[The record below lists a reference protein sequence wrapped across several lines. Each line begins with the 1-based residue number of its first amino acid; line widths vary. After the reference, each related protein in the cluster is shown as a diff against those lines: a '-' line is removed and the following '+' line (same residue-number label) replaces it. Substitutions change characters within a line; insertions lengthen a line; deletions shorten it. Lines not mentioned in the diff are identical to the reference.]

1 MITPI
6 LLAAL
11 ALVLTGPAPALLARS
26 SWPYR
31 IPRAAVALWQAL
43 SLAAVLAALGAGI
56 SLSYSTA
63 GEPGEPRFDPSS
75 PRDLAA
81 AAVLALTALVAIRLA
96 YAAGRVAVG
105 TRARR
110 KRHRDLVDV
119 LATPDGLIPGL
130 RVLAEE
136 TPLAYCLPALRGAR
150 VVVSVGALDRL
161 DDSELRAVLA
171 HEQAHLRARHDL
183 VLEAFTAL
191 HMAFPRW
198 VRSDV
203 ALEQART
210 LVELLADDDARRRN
224 GPLPLARALV
234 ALAGSPA
241 PAAGMAITSTAKSA
255 TVLRVQRLAD
265 PEPRFPLLSAATYA
279 TAVALLVL
287 PTVTVAAPVLKAL
300 AEAVH

>member
-1 MITPI
+1 MITPL

-11 ALVLTGPAPALLARS
+11 ALVLTGPAPALMARAT
-26 SWPYR
+26 WPYR
-31 IPRAAVALWQAL
+31 IPRAAVALWQSIA
-43 SLAAVLAALGAGI
+43 LAAVLAAFGAGI

-63 GEPGEPRFDPSS
+63 GQPGEPRFDPSS

-81 AAVLALTALVAIRLA
+81 ALVLALTALVGIRLLWA
-96 YAAGRVAVG
+96 VGRVAVG

-136 TPLAYCLPALRGAR
+136 TPLAYCLPAIRGSR

-161 DDSELRAVLA
+161 DDRELRAVLA

-191 HMAFPRW
+191 HMAFPRF

-203 ALEQART
+203 ALDQART
-210 LVELLADDDARRRN
+210 LVELLADDDARRRS

-241 PAAGMAITSTAKSA
+241 PEAGLAAAKSS

-265 PEPRFPLLSAATYA
+265 PAPSSTLLAAAAYSAA
-279 TAVALLVL
+279 VLLLVV
-287 PTVTVAAPVLKAL
+287 PTFTVAAPIAKAVLN
-300 AEAVH
+300 AVS

>member
-1 MITPI
+1 MITPL

-11 ALVLTGPAPALLARS
+11 ALVLTGPAPALMARAT
-26 SWPYR
+26 WPYR
-31 IPRAAVALWQAL
+31 IPRAAVALWQSIA
-43 SLAAVLAALGAGI
+43 LAAVLAAFGAGI

-63 GEPGEPRFDPSS
+63 GQPGEPRFDPSS

-81 AAVLALTALVAIRLA
+81 ALVLALTALVGIRLLWA
-96 YAAGRVAVG
+96 VGRVAVG

-136 TPLAYCLPALRGAR
+136 TPLAYCLPAIRGSR

-161 DDSELRAVLA
+161 DDKELRAVLA

-191 HMAFPRW
+191 HMAFPRF
-198 VRSDV
+198 VRSDI
-203 ALEQART
+203 ALDQART
-210 LVELLADDDARRRN
+210 LVELLADDDARRRS

-241 PAAGMAITSTAKSA
+241 PEAGLAAAKSS

-265 PEPRFPLLSAATYA
+265 PAPNSTLLAAAAYSAA
-279 TAVALLVL
+279 VLLLVV
-287 PTVTVAAPVLKAL
+287 PTFTVAAPIAKAVIN
-300 AEAVH
+300 AVS

>member
-1 MITPI
+1 VITPI

-43 SLAAVLAALGAGI
+43 AIAAILAALGAGI

-81 AAVLALTALVAIRLA
+81 AAVLALTALVAIRLV

-130 RVLAEE
+130 RVLAEQ
-136 TPLAYCLPALRGAR
+136 TPLAYCLPAMRGAR

-241 PAAGMAITSTAKSA
+241 PAAGLAAAKSS

-265 PEPRFPLLSAATYA
+265 PEPRHPVLSAATYTA
-279 TAVALLVL
+279 AVALLVL
-287 PTVTVAAPVLKAL
+287 PTITVAAPVLKAL
-300 AEAVH
+300 ADALQ

>member
-11 ALVLTGPAPALLARS
+11 ALILTGPAPALLARS
-26 SWPYR
+26 SWPYKV
-31 IPRAAVALWQAL
+31 PRAAVILWQAL
-43 SLAAVLAALGAGI
+43 ALAAVLAALGAGI
-56 SLSYSTA
+56 AMSYSAA

-75 PRDLAA
+75 PRDLVAA
-81 AAVLALTALVAIRLA
+81 LILAMTALVLVRLVW
-96 YAAGRVAVG
+96 AAGHVAVG

-130 RVLAEE
+130 RVLAEK
-136 TPLAYCLPALRGAR
+136 TPLAYCLPAFRGAR

-161 DDSELRAVLA
+161 DDSELAAVLA

-191 HMAFPRW
+191 HQAFPRR
-198 VRSDV
+198 VRSEV
-203 ALEQART
+203 ALAQART

-224 GPLPLARALV
+224 GPRPLAHALV
-234 ALAGSPA
+234 ALAGAPA
-241 PAAGMAITSTAKSA
+241 PQAGLAAAESA
-255 TVLRVQRLAD
+255 TLLRVRRLAE
-265 PEPRFPLLSAATYA
+265 PELGTTWIAAATYA
-279 TAVALLVL
+279 VAAAVLIL
-287 PTVTVAAPVLKAL
+287 PTVTVAAPLVRAIVN
-300 AEAVH
+300 AVS

>member
-1 MITPI
+1 MITPL

-26 SWPYR
+26 TWPYR
-31 IPRAAVALWQAL
+31 IPRAAVALWQAI

-56 SLSYSTA
+56 ALSYSTA
-63 GEPGEPRFDPSS
+63 GEPGEPRFDPTA

-81 AAVLALTALVAIRLA
+81 AAVLALTAMVGIRLLW
-96 YAAGRVAVG
+96 AAGRVAVG

-110 KRHRDLVDV
+110 RRHRDLVDI

-130 RVLAEE
+130 RVLSEE
-136 TPLAYCLPALRGAR
+136 TPLAYCLPAIRGAR

-161 DDSELRAVLA
+161 DESELRAVLA

-191 HMAFPRW
+191 HMAFPRF

-234 ALAGSPA
+234 ALAGAPA
-241 PAAGMAITSTAKSA
+241 PEAGLAAARSS

-265 PEPRFPLLSAATYA
+265 PAPNYPLLAATTY
-279 TAVALLVL
+279 AVAAALLIV
-287 PTVTVAAPVLKAL
+287 PTVTVAAPILEAL
-300 AEAVH
+300 ATALD

>member
-1 MITPI
+1 MIAPL

-11 ALVLTGPAPALLARS
+11 ALVLTGPVPAFLARS

-31 IPRAAVALWQAL
+31 IPRAAVALWQAIA
-43 SLAAVLAALGAGI
+43 LAAVLAALGAGVA
-56 SLSYSTA
+56 LSYSTA

-75 PRDLAA
+75 ARDLAA
-81 AAVLALTALVAIRLA
+81 AAVLALTALVAVRLLSA
-96 YAAGRVAVG
+96 VGRVAVG

-136 TPLAYCLPALRGAR
+136 TPLAYCLPALRGSR
-150 VVVSVGALDRL
+150 VVVSVGALERL
-161 DDSELRAVLA
+161 DEGELRAVLA

-191 HMAFPRW
+191 HRAFPRW
-198 VRSDV
+198 VRSDI

-210 LVELLADDDARRRN
+210 LVELLADDDARRRR

-241 PAAGMAITSTAKSA
+241 PEAGLAAAKSS
-255 TVLRVQRLAD
+255 TILRVRRLAD
-265 PEPRFPLLSAATYA
+265 PETNHPVLAAATYT
-279 TAVALLVL
+279 TAVLLLVV
-287 PTVTVAAPVLKAL
+287 PTFTVAAPILKAL
-300 AEAVH
+300 ADALT

>member
-1 MITPI
+1 VITPV

-31 IPRAAVALWQAL
+31 IPRAAVALWQSMA
-43 SLAAVLAALGAGI
+43 LAAVLAALGAGI
-56 SLSYSTA
+56 ALSYSTA
-63 GEPGEPRFDPSS
+63 GQPGHPRFDPSS
-75 PRDLAA
+75 TRDLLAA
-81 AAVLALTALVAIRLA
+81 AILALTALVLVKLLW
-96 YAAGRVAVG
+96 AAGRVAVG

-136 TPLAYCLPALRGAR
+136 TPLAYCLPALRGSR
-150 VVVSVGALDRL
+150 VIVSVGALDRL
-161 DDSELRAVLA
+161 DEGELRAVLA

-191 HMAFPRW
+191 HQAFPRW
-198 VRSDV
+198 VRSEV

-224 GPLPLARALV
+224 GPRPLARALV
-234 ALAGSPA
+234 ALAGAPA
-241 PAAGMAITSTAKSA
+241 PEAGLAAAKSA

-265 PEPRFPLLSAATYA
+265 PEPRYPWLSAATYA
-279 TAVALLVL
+279 AAVALLVV
-287 PTVTVAAPVLKAL
+287 PTITVAAPIVKAIINAL
-300 AEAVH
+300 S

>member
-1 MITPI
+1 MITPV
-6 LLAAL
+6 LLAIL

-31 IPRAAVALWQAL
+31 IPRAAVALWQAIA
-43 SLAAVLAALGAGI
+43 LAAVLAALGAGI
-56 SLSYSTA
+56 ALSYSTA
-63 GEPGEPRFDPSS
+63 GQPGQPRFDPSS
-75 PRDLAA
+75 PRDLLA
-81 AAVLALTALVAIRLA
+81 AAVLALTALVLVRLLWA
-96 YAAGRVAVG
+96 VGRVAIG

-130 RVLAEE
+130 RVLAEQ

-161 DDSELRAVLA
+161 DDNELRAVLA

-183 VLEAFTAL
+183 VLEAFTSL
-191 HMAFPRW
+191 HRAFPRW

-224 GPLPLARALV
+224 GPRPLARALV
-234 ALAGSPA
+234 ALAGAPA
-241 PAAGMAITSTAKSA
+241 PDAALAASTSA

-265 PEPRFPLLSAATYA
+265 PEPRERWLSTAIYAAA
-279 TAVALLVL
+279 AALLIL
-287 PTVTVAAPVLKAL
+287 PTITVAAPVAT
-300 AEAVH
+300 AIVDAVS

>member
-1 MITPI
+1 MTAAV
-6 LLAAL
+6 LLAVL

-26 SWPYR
+26 DWPYR
-31 IPRAAVALWQAL
+31 VPRAAVILWQAIA
-43 SLAAVLAALGAGI
+43 LAAVLAALGAGI
-56 SLSYSTA
+56 ALSYSIA
-63 GEPGEPRFDPSS
+63 GRPGQPRFNPTSV
-75 PRDLAA
+75 RDLVAA
-81 AAVLALTALVAIRLA
+81 LILAMVALVVVRLLWAI
-96 YAAGRVAVG
+96 GRVAVG

-161 DDSELRAVLA
+161 DDSELKAVLA

-183 VLEAFTAL
+183 VLEEFTAL
-191 HMAFPRW
+191 HHAFPRW

-224 GPLPLARALV
+224 GPRPLARALV
-234 ALAGSPA
+234 ALAGAPA
-241 PAAGMAITSTAKSA
+241 PDAALAAAKSS
-255 TVLRVQRLAD
+255 TVLRVQRLAG
-265 PEPRFPLLSAATYA
+265 PASNERALSAVTYTA
-279 TAVALLVL
+279 AVALLVL
-287 PTVTVAAPVLKAL
+287 PTITIAAPIVKAIVD
-300 AEAVH
+300 AVS

>member
-1 MITPI
+1 MITPV

-11 ALVLTGPAPALLARS
+11 ALVLTGPAPALLARAD
-26 SWPYR
+26 WPHR
-31 IPRAAVALWQAL
+31 VPRAAVALWQSLA
-43 SLAAVLAALGAGI
+43 LAAVLAALGAGI
-56 SLSYSTA
+56 ALSYSTA
-63 GEPGEPRFDPSS
+63 GRPGEPRFDPSS
-75 PRDLAA
+75 TRELVA
-81 AAVLALTALVAIRLA
+81 AAVLALTCLVGVRLLW
-96 YAAGRVAVG
+96 AAGQVAVG

-119 LATPDGLIPGL
+119 LATPDGLVPGL
-130 RVLAEE
+130 RVLAEQ

-161 DDSELRAVLA
+161 DERELRAVLA

-183 VLEAFTAL
+183 VLEAFTML
-191 HMAFPRW
+191 HAAFPRW
-198 VRSDV
+198 VRSEV

-224 GPLPLARALV
+224 GPGPLARALV

-241 PAAGMAITSTAKSA
+241 PAAGLAAGNSA
-255 TVLRVQRLAD
+255 TVLRVQRLVG
-265 PEPRFPLLSAATYA
+265 PQPRHPWLSATTYA

-287 PTVTVAAPVLKAL
+287 PTVTVAAPIVEAL
-300 AEAVH
+300 AAALS

>member
-1 MITPI
+1 MTAPFV
-6 LLAAL
+6 LAAL
-11 ALVLTGPAPALLARS
+11 ALVLTGPVPAFMARAG
-26 SWPYR
+26 WPYR
-31 IPRAAVALWQAL
+31 IPRAAVVLWQAIA
-43 SLAAVLAALGAGI
+43 LAAVLAAFGAGI
-56 SLSYSTA
+56 ALSYSTA

-81 AAVLALTALVAIRLA
+81 ALVLALTALVGIRLLWA
-96 YAAGRVAVG
+96 IGRVAVG

-161 DDSELRAVLA
+161 DDGELRAVLA

-191 HMAFPRW
+191 HMAFPRF

-203 ALEQART
+203 ALDQART

-241 PAAGMAITSTAKSA
+241 PEAGLAAAKSS

-265 PEPRFPLLSAATYA
+265 PAPNATLLSVAAY
-279 TAVALLVL
+279 TAAALLLVV
-287 PTVTVAAPVLKAL
+287 PTFTVAAPIVKAVVH
-300 AEAVH
+300 AVS

>member
-1 MITPI
+1 VITPI

-26 SWPYR
+26 SWPYS

-43 SLAAVLAALGAGI
+43 SIAAVLAALGAGI

-81 AAVLALTALVAIRLA
+81 AAVLALTALVAIRLL

-136 TPLAYCLPALRGAR
+136 TPLAYCLPAMRGSR

-241 PAAGMAITSTAKSA
+241 PAAGLAMAKSA
-255 TVLRVQRLAD
+255 TVLRVQRLAE
-265 PEPRFPLLSAATYA
+265 PEPRFPVLSAVTYT
-279 TAVALLVL
+279 TAFALLVL
-287 PTVTVAAPVLKAL
+287 PTVTVAAPVLNAL
-300 AEAVH
+300 AEAMW

>member
-1 MITPI
+1 MITPV

-26 SWPYR
+26 AWPYR
-31 IPRAAVALWQAL
+31 IPRAAVALWQAIAI
-43 SLAAVLAALGAGI
+43 AAVLAALGAGI

-63 GEPGEPRFDPSS
+63 GQPGEPSFNPSS
-75 PRDLAA
+75 IRDLLAA
-81 AAVLALTALVAIRLA
+81 AILAMTALVLVKLVW
-96 YAAGRVAVG
+96 AAGRVAVG

-130 RVLAEE
+130 RVLSEE

-150 VVVSVGALDRL
+150 VVVSVGALERL
-161 DDSELRAVLA
+161 DESELRAVLA

-191 HMAFPRW
+191 HQAFPRW
-198 VRSDV
+198 VRSEV

-224 GPLPLARALV
+224 GPRPLARALV
-234 ALAGSPA
+234 ALAGAPA
-241 PAAGMAITSTAKSA
+241 PEAGLAAAKSA

-265 PEPRFPLLSAATYA
+265 PEPRYPWLSAGTYA
-279 TAVALLVL
+279 VAVGLLVL
-287 PTVTVAAPVLKAL
+287 PTVTVAAPIVKAIVN
-300 AEAVH
+300 AVS

>member
-43 SLAAVLAALGAGI
+43 AIAAILAALGAGI

-63 GEPGEPRFDPSS
+63 GQPGEPRFDPSS

-81 AAVLALTALVAIRLA
+81 AAVLALTALVAIRLL

-136 TPLAYCLPALRGAR
+136 TPLAYCLPAIRGAR

-241 PAAGMAITSTAKSA
+241 PAAGLAAAKSS

-265 PEPRFPLLSAATYA
+265 PEPRHPVLSAATYTA
-279 TAVALLVL
+279 AVALLVL
-287 PTVTVAAPVLKAL
+287 PTITVAAPVLKAL
-300 AEAVH
+300 ADALQ

>member
-11 ALVLTGPAPALLARS
+11 ALVLAGPAPALMARAD
-26 SWPYR
+26 WPYR
-31 IPRAAVALWQAL
+31 IPRAAVALWQAIA
-43 SLAAVLAALGAGI
+43 LAAVLAAFGAGI
-56 SLSYSTA
+56 ALSYSTA
-63 GEPGEPRFDPSS
+63 GQPGEPRFDPSS

-81 AAVLALTALVAIRLA
+81 AAVLALTALVGVRLLWA
-96 YAAGRVAVG
+96 VGRVAVG
-105 TRARR
+105 TRSRR

-136 TPLAYCLPALRGAR
+136 TPLAYCLPALRGSR

-161 DDSELRAVLA
+161 DDRELRAVLA

-191 HMAFPRW
+191 HTAFPRW

-203 ALEQART
+203 ALDQART

-241 PAAGMAITSTAKSA
+241 PEAGLAAAKSS

-265 PEPRFPLLSAATYA
+265 PEPNSTLLSAAAY
-279 TAVALLVL
+279 TAAALLLVV
-287 PTVTVAAPVLKAL
+287 PTITVAAPIVKAVVN
-300 AEAVH
+300 AVS

>member
-43 SLAAVLAALGAGI
+43 SIAAVLAALGAGI

-63 GEPGEPRFDPSS
+63 GEPGEPRFNPSS

-81 AAVLALTALVAIRLA
+81 AAVLALTALVAIRLL
-96 YAAGRVAVG
+96 YAASRVAVG

-136 TPLAYCLPALRGAR
+136 TPLAYCLPAMRGSR

-241 PAAGMAITSTAKSA
+241 PAAGMAMAKSA

-300 AEAVH
+300 AEAVR

>member
-1 MITPI
+1 M
-6 LLAAL
+6 
-11 ALVLTGPAPALLARS
+11 ARA

-31 IPRAAVALWQAL
+31 IPRAAVALWQAIA
-43 SLAAVLAALGAGI
+43 LAAVLAAFGAGI
-56 SLSYSTA
+56 ALSYSTA

-81 AAVLALTALVAIRLA
+81 AAVLALTALVGVRLLWA
-96 YAAGRVAVG
+96 VGRVAVG

-136 TPLAYCLPALRGAR
+136 TPLAYCLPALRGSR
-150 VVVSVGALDRL
+150 VIVSVGALDRL
-161 DDSELRAVLA
+161 DDGELRAVLA

-191 HMAFPRW
+191 HMAFPRF

-203 ALEQART
+203 ALDQART

-234 ALAGSPA
+234 ALAGSPTPEA
-241 PAAGMAITSTAKSA
+241 GLAAAQSS

-265 PEPRFPLLSAATYA
+265 PAPNATLLSA
-279 TAVALLVL
+279 TAYTVAVLLLVV
-287 PTVTVAAPVLKAL
+287 PTFTVAAPIVKAVVN
-300 AEAVH
+300 AVS

>member
-1 MITPI
+1 MITPV
-6 LLAAL
+6 LLAIL

-31 IPRAAVALWQAL
+31 IPRAAVALWQAIA
-43 SLAAVLAALGAGI
+43 LAAVLAALGAGI
-56 SLSYSTA
+56 ALSYSTA
-63 GEPGEPRFDPSS
+63 GQPGQPRFDPSS
-75 PRDLAA
+75 PRDLLA
-81 AAVLALTALVAIRLA
+81 AAVLALTALVLVRLLWA
-96 YAAGRVAVG
+96 VGRVAIG

-110 KRHRDLVDV
+110 RRHRDLVDV

-130 RVLAEE
+130 RVLAEQ

-161 DDSELRAVLA
+161 DDNELRAVLA

-183 VLEAFTAL
+183 VLEAFTSL

-224 GPLPLARALV
+224 GPRPLARALV
-234 ALAGSPA
+234 ALAGAPA
-241 PAAGMAITSTAKSA
+241 PDAALAASTSA

-265 PEPRFPLLSAATYA
+265 PEPRERWLSTAIYAAA
-279 TAVALLVL
+279 AALLIL
-287 PTVTVAAPVLKAL
+287 PTITVAAPVVTAIVN
-300 AEAVH
+300 AVS

>member
-1 MITPI
+1 MITPV

-31 IPRAAVALWQAL
+31 IPRAAVALWQAIA
-43 SLAAVLAALGAGI
+43 LAAVLAAVGAGI
-56 SLSYSTA
+56 ALSYSTA
-63 GEPGEPRFDPSS
+63 GEPGQPRFDPSS
-75 PRDLAA
+75 PRDLL
-81 AAVLALTALVAIRLA
+81 AAVILAMTALVLVKLLWST
-96 YAAGRVAVG
+96 GRVAVG

-110 KRHRDLVDV
+110 KRHRDLVDI

-136 TPLAYCLPALRGAR
+136 TPLAYCLPAIRDHR
-150 VVVSVGALDRL
+150 VVVSVGALERL
-161 DDSELRAVLA
+161 DESELHAVLA

-224 GPLPLARALV
+224 GPRPLARALV
-234 ALAGSPA
+234 ALAGAPA
-241 PAAGMAITSTAKSA
+241 PEAALAASKSA
-255 TVLRVQRLAD
+255 TVLRVRRLAD
-265 PEPRFPLLSAATYA
+265 PEPQDRWLSVATYA
-279 TAVALLVL
+279 GAAALLIL
-287 PTVTVAAPVLKAL
+287 PTFTVAAPIVTAIVN
-300 AEAVH
+300 AVS

>member
-1 MITPI
+1 MITPV
-6 LLAAL
+6 LLAIL

-31 IPRAAVALWQAL
+31 IPRAAVALWQAIA
-43 SLAAVLAALGAGI
+43 LAAVLAALGAGI
-56 SLSYSTA
+56 ALSYSTA
-63 GEPGEPRFDPSS
+63 GQPGQPRFDPSS
-75 PRDLAA
+75 PRDLLA
-81 AAVLALTALVAIRLA
+81 AAVLALTALVLVRLLWA
-96 YAAGRVAVG
+96 VGRVAIG

-119 LATPDGLIPGL
+119 LATPDGRIPGL
-130 RVLAEE
+130 RVLAEQ

-161 DDSELRAVLA
+161 DDNELRAVLA

-183 VLEAFTAL
+183 VLEAFTSL
-191 HMAFPRW
+191 HRAFPRW

-224 GPLPLARALV
+224 GPRPLARALV
-234 ALAGSPA
+234 ALAGAPA
-241 PAAGMAITSTAKSA
+241 PDAALAASTSA

-265 PEPRFPLLSAATYA
+265 PEPRERWLSTAIYAAA
-279 TAVALLVL
+279 AALLIL
-287 PTVTVAAPVLKAL
+287 PTITVAAPVVTAIVN
-300 AEAVH
+300 AVS

>member
-1 MITPI
+1 VITPL

-11 ALVLTGPAPALLARS
+11 ALVLTGPVPAFVARAN
-26 SWPYR
+26 WPYR
-31 IPRAAVALWQAL
+31 IPRAAVALWQAIA
-43 SLAAVLAALGAGI
+43 LAAVLAAFGAGI
-56 SLSYSTA
+56 ALSYSTA

-81 AAVLALTALVAIRLA
+81 ALVLALTALVGIRLLWA
-96 YAAGRVAVG
+96 VGRVAVG

-136 TPLAYCLPALRGAR
+136 TPLAYCLPALRGSR
-150 VVVSVGALDRL
+150 VIVSVGALDRL
-161 DDSELRAVLA
+161 DDNELRAVLA

-191 HMAFPRW
+191 HMAFPRF

-203 ALEQART
+203 ALDQART

-241 PAAGMAITSTAKSA
+241 PEAGLAAAKSS

-265 PEPRFPLLSAATYA
+265 PAPNAALLSTAAY
-279 TAVALLVL
+279 TAAALLLVV
-287 PTVTVAAPVLKAL
+287 PTFTVAAPIVKAVVH
-300 AEAVH
+300 AVS

>member
-1 MITPI
+1 VITPI

-11 ALVLTGPAPALLARS
+11 ALVLAGPAPALMARAD
-26 SWPYR
+26 WPYR
-31 IPRAAVALWQAL
+31 IPRAAVALWQAIA
-43 SLAAVLAALGAGI
+43 LAAVLAAFGAGI
-56 SLSYSTA
+56 ALSYSTA
-63 GEPGEPRFDPSS
+63 GQPGEPRFDPSS

-81 AAVLALTALVAIRLA
+81 AAVLALTALVGIRLLWA
-96 YAAGRVAVG
+96 VGRVAVG

-110 KRHRDLVDV
+110 RRHRDLVDV

-136 TPLAYCLPALRGAR
+136 TPLAYCLPALRGSR

-161 DDSELRAVLA
+161 DDRELRAVLA

-191 HMAFPRW
+191 HTAFPRW

-203 ALEQART
+203 ALDQART

-241 PAAGMAITSTAKSA
+241 PEAGLAAARSS

-265 PEPRFPLLSAATYA
+265 PEPNSALLSTAAY
-279 TAVALLVL
+279 TAAALLLVV
-287 PTVTVAAPVLKAL
+287 PTITVAAPIVKAVVN
-300 AEAVH
+300 AVS

>member
-1 MITPI
+1 MITPF

-11 ALVLTGPAPALLARS
+11 ALVLTGPVPAFMARA

-31 IPRAAVALWQAL
+31 IPRAAVALWQAIA
-43 SLAAVLAALGAGI
+43 LAAVLAAFGAGI
-56 SLSYSTA
+56 ALSYSTA

-81 AAVLALTALVAIRLA
+81 ALVLALTALVGIRLLWA
-96 YAAGRVAVG
+96 VGRVAVG

-110 KRHRDLVDV
+110 KRHRELVDV

-150 VVVSVGALDRL
+150 VIVSVGALDRL
-161 DDSELRAVLA
+161 NDGELRAVLA

-191 HMAFPRW
+191 HMAFPRF

-203 ALEQART
+203 ALDQART

-241 PAAGMAITSTAKSA
+241 PEAGLAAAKSS

-265 PEPRFPLLSAATYA
+265 PAPNATLLSVAAY
-279 TAVALLVL
+279 TAAALLLVV
-287 PTVTVAAPVLKAL
+287 PTLTVAAPIVKAVVH
-300 AEAVH
+300 AVS

>member
-1 MITPI
+1 MITPF

-11 ALVLTGPAPALLARS
+11 ALALTGPAPALLARS

-43 SLAAVLAALGAGI
+43 ALAAVLAAFGAGI
-56 SLSYSTA
+56 ALSYSTA

-81 AAVLALTALVAIRLA
+81 GAVLALTALVGVRLLW
-96 YAAGRVAVG
+96 AAGRVAVG

-136 TPLAYCLPALRGAR
+136 TPLAYCLPAIRGSR

-161 DDSELRAVLA
+161 DDGELRAVLA

-183 VLEAFTAL
+183 VLEAFTSL

-203 ALEQART
+203 ALDQART
-210 LVELLADDDARRRN
+210 LVELLADDDARRRT
-224 GPLPLARALV
+224 GSLPLARALV
-234 ALAGSPA
+234 ALVSSPA
-241 PAAGMAITSTAKSA
+241 PEAALAAAKSS

-265 PEPRFPLLSAATYA
+265 PEPNARLLSAVTY
-279 TAVALLVL
+279 TGAVLLLVV
-287 PTVTVAAPVLKAL
+287 PTITVAAPIVKAVVD
-300 AEAVH
+300 AVR

>member
-1 MITPI
+1 VITPV

-31 IPRAAVALWQAL
+31 IPRAAVALWQSIA
-43 SLAAVLAALGAGI
+43 LAAVLAALGAGI
-56 SLSYSTA
+56 ALSYSTA
-63 GEPGEPRFDPSS
+63 GEPGQPRFDPSS
-75 PRDLAA
+75 ARDLLA
-81 AAVLALTALVAIRLA
+81 AAVLALTALVGVKLLW
-96 YAAGRVAVG
+96 AAGRVAVG

-161 DDSELRAVLA
+161 DEGELRAVLA

-191 HMAFPRW
+191 HQAFPRW
-198 VRSDV
+198 VRSEV

-224 GPLPLARALV
+224 GPRPLARALV
-234 ALAGSPA
+234 ALAGAPA
-241 PAAGMAITSTAKSA
+241 PEAGLAAAKSA
-255 TVLRVQRLAD
+255 TIHRVQRLSD
-265 PEPRFPLLSAATYA
+265 PEPGYTLLSAATYA
-279 TAVALLVL
+279 AAGALLVV
-287 PTVTVAAPVLKAL
+287 PTITVAAPIVKAIVN
-300 AEAVH
+300 AVT